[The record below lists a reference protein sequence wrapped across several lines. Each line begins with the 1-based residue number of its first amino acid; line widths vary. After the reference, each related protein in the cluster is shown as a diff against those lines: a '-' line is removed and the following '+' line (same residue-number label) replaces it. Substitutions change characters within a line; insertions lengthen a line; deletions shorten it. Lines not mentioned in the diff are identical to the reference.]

1 MCSVGEIVKRM
12 KEEDYD
18 MEEKHEKATLS
29 HVQQNLEAL
38 KHTNI
43 VHVQQNLEANT
54 LYKKDR
60 EYMIK
65 DGEVF

>member
-38 KHTNI
+38 SIPTSCMFNKI
-43 VHVQQNLEANT
+43 LKQI
-54 LYKKDR
+54 LYTKKT
-60 EYMIK
+60 EST
-65 DGEVF
+65 